1 MRLLPY
7 LRANASFLT
16 AGAMLTF
23 LSSFGQ
29 TYFISLFAGEVR
41 TSFDLSH
48 GAWGGIYM
56 VGTMASAALMIWA
69 GGLTDLFRVR
79 VLAPIVLGGLAAACL
94 AMAFNPWV
102 WALPL
107 IVFALRFFGQGM
119 CSHIAVIAMARWF
132 VATRGRALS
141 IASLGFAMGEALVP
155 MAVVAAMSM
164 MAWQNLWVMGAMVC
178 IAAIPILSRLL
189 AQERT
194 PASHADTDISVGMS
208 GRHWRRMEALRHPLF
223 WCMVPAVLGP
233 AAFNTAFFFHQVHV
247 SEIKGLEHL
256 VFVSFFPLYTAV
268 GITSMVLSGWAL
280 DRLGTA
286 RLTPFYQLPMVAAF
300 LTFAFTPSAGGLA
313 LGFVFLGMTSGA
325 NSTLPNAFWAEFYGT
340 AHIGS
345 IKSMATAVMV
355 LGSAIGPGLTGLL
368 IDLGVGIETQF
379 IGVAM
384 FFVATTLLMVFG
396 ITRAARDIPLAVT
409 ASDLRT
415 RQP

>member
-1 MRLLPY
+1 MRMTDF
-7 LRANASFLT
+7 LRANAPFLT

-29 TYFISLFAGEVR
+29 TYFISLFAGEIR
-41 TSFDLSH
+41 LAFDLTH

-56 VGTMASAALMIWA
+56 IGTMASAAVMVWS
-69 GGLTDLFRVR
+69 GGLTDRFRVR
-79 VLAPIVLGGLAAACL
+79 HLAPVVLAGLATACL

-102 WALPL
+102 WALPV
-107 IVFALRFFGQGM
+107 IIFALRFFGQGM

-141 IASLGFAMGEALVP
+141 IASLGFALGEALVP
-155 MAVVAAMSM
+155 MAVVAAMTVF
-164 MAWQNLWVMGAMVC
+164 AWQNLWIIGAVVC
-178 IAAIPILSRLL
+178 LGAIPVLSRLL

-194 PASHADTDISVGMS
+194 PASHAESDVSFGMN
-208 GRHWRRMEALRHPLF
+208 GHHWRRLQALRHPLF

-233 AAFNTAFFFHQVHV
+233 SAFNTAFFFHQVHV
-247 SEIKGLEHL
+247 AEVKDLEHL

-268 GITSMVLSGWAL
+268 GIASMVLSGWAL

-300 LTFAFTPSAGGLA
+300 LIFGLTHSPLGLA
-313 LGFVFLGMTSGA
+313 IGFVFLGMTSGA
-325 NSTLPNAFWAEFYGT
+325 NATLPNAFWAEFYGT

-368 IDLGVGIETQF
+368 IDIGVGIETQF
-379 IGVAM
+379 IGIAG
-384 FFVATTLLMVFG
+384 FFCATTALMLFG
-396 ITRAARDIPLAVT
+396 ITRAARDLPLAMT
-409 ASDLRT
+409 GPDLRT
-415 RQP
+415 PQP

>member
-1 MRLLPY
+1 MRLTEFI
-7 LRANASFLT
+7 RANAPFLT

-41 TSFDLSH
+41 LAFDLSH

-56 VGTMASAALMIWA
+56 VGTMASAAVMVWA

-79 VLAPIVLGGLAAACL
+79 VLAPVVLAGLASACL

-107 IVFALRFFGQGM
+107 IIFALRFFGQGM

-141 IASLGFAMGEALVP
+141 IASLGFALGEALVP
-155 MAVVAAMSM
+155 MAVVAAMSVV
-164 MAWQNLWVMGAMVC
+164 AWQNLWVLGALIC
-178 IAAIPILSRLL
+178 IAAIPLLSRLL

-194 PASHADTDISVGMS
+194 PASHAESDVSFGMN
-208 GRHWRRMEALRHPLF
+208 GQHWRRLQALRHPLF

-233 AAFNTAFFFHQVHV
+233 SAFNTAFFFHQVHV
-247 SEIKGLEHL
+247 AEVKDLEHL

-268 GITSMVLSGWAL
+268 GIASMVLSGWAL

-300 LTFAFTPSAGGLA
+300 LIFGLTHSPLGLV
-313 LGFVFLGMTSGA
+313 LGFIFLGMTSGA
-325 NSTLPNAFWAEFYGT
+325 NATLPNAFWAEFYGT

-355 LGSAIGPGLTGLL
+355 LGSAIGPGLTGVL
-368 IDLGVGIETQF
+368 IDAGVGIETQF
-379 IGVAM
+379 IGIAG
-384 FFVATTLLMVFG
+384 FFCATTALMALG
-396 ITRAARDIPLAVT
+396 ITRAARDLPLATT
-409 ASDLRT
+409 AADLRT

>member
-56 VGTMASAALMIWA
+56 VGTMASAAVMIWA

-102 WALPL
+102 WALPF

-194 PASHADTDISVGMS
+194 PASHADSDISVGMS

-300 LTFAFTPSAGGLA
+300 LTFAITQSAGGLA

>member
-1 MRLLPY
+1 MQITEY
-7 LRANASFLT
+7 LRANAPFLT

-41 TSFDLSH
+41 LAFDLSH

-56 VGTMASAALMIWA
+56 IGTMASAAVMVWA

-79 VLAPIVLGGLAAACL
+79 ALAPIVLFGLAAACL

-107 IVFALRFFGQGM
+107 VIFALRFFGQGM

-141 IASLGFAMGEALVP
+141 IASLGFALGESFVP
-155 MAVVAAMSM
+155 MAVVGAMTV
-164 MAWQNLWVMGAMVC
+164 MAWQSLWVLGAVIC
-178 IAAIPILSRLL
+178 ICAIPVLAKLL

-194 PASHADTDISVGMS
+194 PASHAESDVSFGMR
-208 GRHWRRMEALRHPLF
+208 GQHWRRLQALRHPLF

-233 AAFNTAFFFHQVHV
+233 SAFSTAFFFHQVHV
-247 SEIKGLEHL
+247 ADVKGLEHL

-268 GITSMVLSGWAL
+268 GIGSMVLSGWAL

-300 LTFAFTPSAGGLA
+300 LIFGLTHSP
-313 LGFVFLGMTSGA
+313 LGLVVGFVFLGMTSGA
-325 NSTLPNAFWAEFYGT
+325 NATLPNAFWAEFYGT

-368 IDLGVGIETQF
+368 IDLGIGIETQF
-379 IGVAM
+379 VGIAM
-384 FFVATTLLMVFG
+384 YFVGTTLLMLWGIRRAAQDLVPG
-396 ITRAARDIPLAVT
+396 ITDT
-409 ASDLRT
+409 DLRT
-415 RQP
+415 PQT

>member
-41 TSFDLSH
+41 TSFELSH

-102 WALPL
+102 WALPF

-164 MAWQNLWVMGAMVC
+164 MAWQNLWVMGAIVC

-194 PASHADTDISVGMS
+194 PASHADSDISVGMS

-300 LTFAFTPSAGGLA
+300 LTFAFTQSAGGLA

-384 FFVATTLLMVFG
+384 FFVATTLLMAFG
-396 ITRAARDIPLAVT
+396 ITRAARDIPSAVT

>member
-1 MRLLPY
+1 MRLTDF
-7 LRANASFLT
+7 LRANAPFLT

-29 TYFISLFAGEVR
+29 TYFISLFAGEIR
-41 TSFDLSH
+41 LAFDLTH

-56 VGTMASAALMIWA
+56 IGTMASAAVMIWA

-79 VLAPIVLGGLAAACL
+79 HLAPVVLAGLATACL

-102 WALPL
+102 WALPV
-107 IVFALRFFGQGM
+107 IIFALRFFGQGM

-141 IASLGFAMGEALVP
+141 IASLGFALGEALVP
-155 MAVVAAMSM
+155 MAVVAAMSVV
-164 MAWQNLWVMGAMVC
+164 AWQNLWVLGAVVC
-178 IAAIPILSRLL
+178 LGAIPILARLL

-194 PASHADTDISVGMS
+194 PASHAESDVSFGMY
-208 GRHWRRMEALRHPLF
+208 GQHWRRIQALRHPLF

-233 AAFNTAFFFHQVHV
+233 SAFNTAFFFHQVHV
-247 SEIKGLEHL
+247 AEVKDLEHL

-268 GITSMVLSGWAL
+268 GIASMVLSGWAL

-300 LTFAFTPSAGGLA
+300 LVFGLTNSPLGLA
-313 LGFVFLGMTSGA
+313 VGFVFLGMTSGA
-325 NSTLPNAFWAEFYGT
+325 NATLPNAFWAEFYGT

-355 LGSAIGPGLTGLL
+355 LGSAFGPGLTGLL
-368 IDLGVGIETQF
+368 IDIGVGIETQF
-379 IGVAM
+379 IGIAG
-384 FFVATTLLMVFG
+384 FFCASTVLMLVG
-396 ITRAARDIPLAVT
+396 ITRAARDLPLAVT
-409 ASDLRT
+409 GQDLT
-415 RQP
+415 TPHP

>member
-1 MRLLPY
+1 MRLSEFI
-7 LRANASFLT
+7 RANAPFLS

-41 TSFDLSH
+41 LAYDLSH

-56 VGTMASAALMIWA
+56 IGTMASAAIMVWA

-79 VLAPIVLGGLAAACL
+79 ILAPVVLAGLASACL

-102 WALPL
+102 WALPF

-141 IASLGFAMGEALVP
+141 IASLGFALGEALVP
-155 MAVVAAMSM
+155 ILVVAAMTI
-164 MAWQNLWVMGAMVC
+164 MAWQNLWIIGAIICVL
-178 IAAIPILSRLL
+178 AIPVLSKLL

-194 PASHADTDISVGMS
+194 PASHAASDVSLGMS
-208 GRHWRRMEALRHPLF
+208 GRHWQRRQVLRHPLF

-233 AAFNTAFFFHQVHV
+233 GAFNTAFFFHQVHV
-247 SEIKGLEHL
+247 AEVKGLEHL
-256 VFVSFFPLYTAV
+256 VFVSFFPIYTAV
-268 GITSMVLSGWAL
+268 GIASMVASGWAL

-286 RLTPFYQLPMVAAF
+286 RLTPFYQLPMVVAF
-300 LTFAFTPSAGGLA
+300 LIFAVTQSPLGLA

-355 LGSAIGPGLTGLL
+355 LGSAIGPGLTGAL
-368 IDLGVGIETQF
+368 IDFGVGIETQF
-379 IGVAM
+379 IGIAG
-384 FFVATTLLMVFG
+384 FFCLATVLMAWG
-396 ITRAARDIPLAVT
+396 ITRAARDLPVAT
-409 ASDLRT
+409 TPSDLRT
-415 RQP
+415 PQR